1 MVQVRLISPERPVGP
16 CAVAMPHVLLHAIP
30 RKLSA
35 AAAAVP
41 RLTSCLYLYSKF
53 ISFVDARDN

>member
-41 RLTSCLYLYSKF
+41 RLTSCLYPKF